1 MDVRETAREPEGSWA
16 SAGQDILPANIL
28 TGPASAVSP
37 PPARRRRHGRAIA
50 GVLAVGLA
58 GLVLGVILGLRVGM
72 PLVVGRG
79 GAVHTLTTV
88 NGDPLVNARVV
99 GEPPIPQAPIAYL
112 EAQAKGNGQA
122 MWALYSPQAQQ
133 LLTKEGGGPQQLTQI
148 LRAHPLPAIKQIT
161 FAGGVLLNDGREA
174 TVFVVTANV
183 NGALTQVPYY
193 FTVNANGQIDEAH

>member
-1 MDVRETAREPEGSWA
+1 MDVRDTAEEPARSWA
-16 SAGQDILPANIL
+16 SNRQDILPANIL
-28 TGPASAVSP
+28 TGPPAAPS
-37 PPARRRRHGRAIA
+37 ARRPRRGRAIA
-50 GVLAVGLA
+50 RMLAVGLA

-79 GAVHTLTTV
+79 GAVHTLATV

-133 LLTKEGGGPQQLTQI
+133 LLTKAGGGPQQLTQA
-148 LRAHPLPAIKQIT
+148 LQANPMPPVKQIT

-174 TVFVVTANV
+174 TVFVVTADAG
-183 NGALTQVPYY
+183 GALEQVPYY